1 MYMPKARVITAF
13 LLIACM
19 GMLGN
24 VLMAQTRLTDDALS
38 STSQPGSNFGASP
51 QLIVANTTGNVRQSY
66 VKFDL
71 STLPAGTTGNQVAA
85 ARLSLFVSNVT
96 GTGTMDLVRVTS
108 SWNELTLTASNAPTT
123 GAVVVGGIP
132 AATGFLSLDVTA
144 LVKDWLNN
152 VLPNN
157 GVALL
162 PGPGTTLT
170 VFMDSKENV
179 ATSHEP
185 ELVVTLIGPAGPQ
198 GAPGPQGPSGPQGP
212 GGPTGPS
219 GPSGPQGPQ
228 GIQGPAG
235 LPGPQGPPGPPGSG
249 GGSGLNP
256 LLLAQK
262 RWWQG
267 KSDGSVNVGSGPTD
281 IAFDGL
287 NLWVALRDQ
296 NALAKIRANDAT
308 ILSTTT
314 LNAVAP
320 IAVAFDGLF
329 VWTANRF
336 SGNVTRVLARDPSAS
351 VNFPTGAGPIALAY
365 DGENIWVSNI
375 LANTITK
382 LRASSGANLGN
393 FNVGQTPWGIL
404 YDGTNIWV
412 SLHVDAKV
420 AKVRPSDGVVIATV
434 DVGEPRGLAFD
445 GTYVWV
451 STEDGDIVKIRA
463 SDATIAGSVTVG
475 GIITGVVFD
484 GANIWAS
491 SSQGPSAPGSVFKIR
506 ASDNAIL
513 GSFPVAN
520 EPFGVTF
527 DGTYVWV
534 PNTSSNSISKR

>member
-1 MYMPKARVITAF
+1 MPKKSVFTA
-13 LLIACM
+13 LLLVVWI
-19 GMLGN
+19 GLLGN
-24 VLMAQTRLTDDALS
+24 VLLAQTARLTDDTFS
-38 STSQPGSNFGASP
+38 STMNPATNFGTNS
-51 QLIVANTTGNVRQSY
+51 LLVVSNVAENTRRAFI
-66 VKFDL
+66 KFDL
-71 STLPAGTTGNQVAA
+71 STLPAGTTGNQVAT
-85 ARLSLFVSNVT
+85 ARLSLFVSSL
-96 GTGTMDLVRVTS
+96 GGPGTMDLVRVTS

-132 AATGFLSLDVTA
+132 AANGFLNLDVTA

-157 GVALL
+157 GVAML

-170 VFMDSKENV
+170 TFMDSKENTT
-179 ATSHEP
+179 TSHEP
-185 ELVVTLIGPAGPQ
+185 ELFITLIGPAGPQ
-198 GAPGPQGPSGPQGP
+198 GPPGPQGPSGPQGP
-212 GGPTGPS
+212 GGPSGPS
-219 GPSGPQGPQ
+219 GPSGPQGVQ
-228 GIQGPAG
+228 GIQGPQG
-235 LPGPQGPPGPPGSG
+235 PTGPQGPSGPPGP

-256 LLLAQK
+256 LQVAQK

-267 KSDGSVNVGSGPTD
+267 KTDGTVNVGTGPTD
-281 IAFDGL
+281 IGFDGL

-308 ILSTTT
+308 IVSTTT

-336 SGNVTRVLARDPSAS
+336 SGNVTRALARDPSAN
-351 VNFPTGAGPIALAY
+351 VNFPTGAGPIALAF
-365 DGENIWVSNI
+365 DGENMWVSNI

-382 LRASSGANLGN
+382 LRASNGANLGN
-393 FNVGQTPWGIL
+393 FNVGNTPWGIL

-420 AKVRPSDGVVIATV
+420 VKVRPSDGVVIGSV
-434 DVGEPRGLAFD
+434 DVGEPRGLTFD

-475 GIITGVVFD
+475 GIVTGVVFD

-491 SSQGPSAPGSVFKIR
+491 SNLGPSAQGSVFKIR

-513 GSFPVAN
+513 GSFPVGN
-520 EPFGVTF
+520 EPFGVAF
-527 DGTYVWV
+527 DGAYIWV